1 MNKER
6 RLIEPQSKKSVFCQ
20 STPATGIFND
30 KNRMITMLKV
40 STKNIS
46 LFVAQSIVAL
56 LLIPTASFSQD
67 FPAKPIRIIASQNP
81 GGTTDATARAFAE
94 YLAHKFSATVTV
106 ENRPGAGGMIAAEA
120 VARAV
125 PDGYTLFV
133 GLHSQLAQASV
144 LFKKPL
150 INPDTDL
157 IPVAAVTAGGL
168 PAAVHTGLS
177 VKNVKEL
184 VELSRQRIVNAG
196 NYSLGSGWHL
206 LLSQLAKET
215 GGQFVVVSYKG
226 TPAMFTDLVG
236 RQTDVA
242 TGSVISIGPFMQR
255 DGLRI
260 IAIMS
265 DRRSTKYPDVPTWA
279 EQGFTSPAFTKLLEY
294 NMLLA
299 PAGTPKEIVAK
310 ISDTVADAARHSQ
323 KMKVLLDM
331 IGSDDQV
338 LVGEPL
344 TKMISEVWPV
354 YRQLTTELKLTPE

>member
-1 MNKER
+1 MKR
-6 RLIEPQSKKSVFCQ
+6 VTAKK
-20 STPATGIFND
+20 
-30 KNRMITMLKV
+30 
-40 STKNIS
+40 
-46 LFVAQSIVAL
+46 AL
-56 LLIPTASFSQD
+56 LLIAQSMMALLCTPLASFAQE
-67 FPAKPIRIIASQNP
+67 FPVKPIRIVASQNP

-94 YLAHKFSATVTV
+94 YLAQKLGATVTV

-120 VARAV
+120 VARST

-184 VELSRQRIVNAG
+184 VELSRQRTVNAG

-206 LLSQLAKET
+206 LLSQLTKET

-236 RQTDVA
+236 KQTDVA

-255 DGLRI
+255 EGLRI

-299 PAGTPKEIVAK
+299 PVGTPKEIVAK
-310 ISDTVADAARHSQ
+310 ISDTVADAAQHSQ

>member
-1 MNKER
+1 MK
-6 RLIEPQSKKSVFCQ
+6 QFASKKVLLLIAHSM
-20 STPATGIFND
+20 T
-30 KNRMITMLKV
+30 
-40 STKNIS
+40 
-46 LFVAQSIVAL
+46 AL
-56 LLIPTASFSQD
+56 LLTLPVSNAQD
-67 FPAKPIRIIASQNP
+67 FPTKPIRIIASQNP

-94 YLAHKFSATVTV
+94 YLTQKLGVSVSV

-120 VARAV
+120 VAHGAA
-125 PDGYTLFV
+125 DGYTLFV

-150 INPDTDL
+150 INPDTEL
-157 IPVAAVTAGGL
+157 TPVAAVTAGGL

-177 VKNVKEL
+177 VKNVKDL
-184 VELSRQRIVNAG
+184 VELSRQRTVNAG

-206 LLSQLAKET
+206 LLTQLAKET
-215 GGQFVVVSYKG
+215 DGQFVVVSYKG

-236 RQTDVA
+236 KQTDVA
-242 TGSVISIGPFMQR
+242 TGSVISIAPFMQR
-255 DGLRI
+255 EGLRI

-299 PAGTPKEIVAK
+299 PSGTPKQIIAK
-310 ISDTVADAARHSQ
+310 ISDTVADAAKHSQ

>member
-1 MNKER
+1 MK
-6 RLIEPQSKKSVFCQ
+6 RLNAKK
-20 STPATGIFND
+20 
-30 KNRMITMLKV
+30 ITLL
-40 STKNIS
+40 I
-46 LFVAQSIVAL
+46 AQTVMAL
-56 LLIPTASFSQD
+56 LFTPLTTFAQEY
-67 FPAKPIRIIASQNP
+67 PAKAIRIVASQNP

-94 YLAHKFSATVTV
+94 YLALKLGATVTV

-120 VARAV
+120 VARAT

-184 VELSRQRIVNAG
+184 VELSRQRTVNAG
-196 NYSLGSGWHL
+196 NYSMGSGWHL

-236 RQTDVA
+236 KQTDVA

-255 DGLRI
+255 EGLRV

-299 PAGTPKEIVAK
+299 PVGTPNEIIK
-310 ISDTVADAARHSQ
+310 KLSDTVADAAQNSQ

-338 LVGEPL
+338 LVGQPL

>member
-1 MNKER
+1 MGRWTIRKA
-6 RLIEPQSKKSVFCQ
+6 LTAGFYSCVC
-20 STPATGIFND
+20 
-30 KNRMITMLKV
+30 
-40 STKNIS
+40 
-46 LFVAQSIVAL
+46 L
-56 LLIPTASFSQD
+56 LLSPWVSQAQD
-67 FPAKPIRIIASQNP
+67 FPTKPIRIIASQNP

-94 YLAHKFSATVTV
+94 YLTQKLGVPVTV

-120 VARAV
+120 VAHA
-125 PDGYTLFV
+125 PADGYTLFV

-157 IPVAAVTAGGL
+157 VPVAAVTAGGL

-177 VKNVKEL
+177 VKNAKEL
-184 VELSRQRIVNAG
+184 VELAHQRTVNAG

-236 RQTDVA
+236 KQTDVA
-242 TGSVISIGPFMQR
+242 TGSVISIDPFMQR
-255 DGLRI
+255 EGLRM

-265 DRRSTKYPDVPTWA
+265 DRRSTKYPEVPTWA

-299 PAGTPKEIVAK
+299 PAGTPKEIVDK
-310 ISDTVADAARHSQ
+310 ISTTVADAATQSR
-323 KMKVLLDM
+323 KMIALLEM
-331 IGSDDQV
+331 IGSDDKV
-338 LVGEPL
+338 LVGSPL
-344 TKMISEVWPV
+344 TKMISDVWPV
-354 YRQLTTELKLTPE
+354 YRQLTTELKLTQE

>member
-1 MNKER
+1 M
-6 RLIEPQSKKSVFCQ
+6 LQGSIKKIFLFFAYLVV
-20 STPATGIFND
+20 ALTGI
-30 KNRMITMLKV
+30 
-40 STKNIS
+40 
-46 LFVAQSIVAL
+46 
-56 LLIPTASFSQD
+56 PTTAFSQE
-67 FPAKPIRIIASQNP
+67 FPSKPIRIVASQNP

-94 YLAHKFSATVTV
+94 YLALKLGATVTV

-120 VARAV
+120 VARATA
-125 PDGYTLFV
+125 DGYTLFV

-184 VELSRQRIVNAG
+184 VELSRQRTVNAG

-236 RQTDVA
+236 KQTDVA

-255 DGLRI
+255 EGLRI

-299 PAGTPKEIVAK
+299 PAGTPNNIIAK
-310 ISDTVADAARHSQ
+310 ISDTVADAAQHSQ

-338 LVGEPL
+338 LVGQPL

>member
-1 MNKER
+1 MGRWTIRKA
-6 RLIEPQSKKSVFCQ
+6 LTAGFYSCVC
-20 STPATGIFND
+20 
-30 KNRMITMLKV
+30 
-40 STKNIS
+40 
-46 LFVAQSIVAL
+46 L
-56 LLIPTASFSQD
+56 LLSPWVSQAQD
-67 FPAKPIRIIASQNP
+67 FPTKPIRIIVSQNP

-94 YLAHKFSATVTV
+94 YLTQKLGVPVTV

-120 VARAV
+120 VAHA
-125 PDGYTLFV
+125 PADGYTLFV

-157 IPVAAVTAGGL
+157 VPVAAVTAGGL

-177 VKNVKEL
+177 VKNAKEL
-184 VELSRQRIVNAG
+184 VELAHQRTVNAG

-236 RQTDVA
+236 KQTDVA
-242 TGSVISIGPFMQR
+242 TGSVISIDPFMQR
-255 DGLRI
+255 EGLRM

-265 DRRSTKYPDVPTWA
+265 DRRSTKYPEVPTWA

-299 PAGTPKEIVAK
+299 PAGTPKEIVDK
-310 ISDTVADAARHSQ
+310 ISTTVADAATQSR
-323 KMKVLLDM
+323 KMIALLEM
-331 IGSDDQV
+331 IGSDDKV
-338 LVGEPL
+338 LVGSPL
-344 TKMISEVWPV
+344 TKMISDVWPV

>member
-1 MNKER
+1 MKQFAAKKVLL
-6 RLIEPQSKKSVFCQ
+6 LIAHSM
-20 STPATGIFND
+20 T
-30 KNRMITMLKV
+30 
-40 STKNIS
+40 
-46 LFVAQSIVAL
+46 AL
-56 LLIPTASFSQD
+56 LLTLPVSNAQD
-67 FPAKPIRIIASQNP
+67 FPVKPIRIIASQNP

-94 YLAHKFSATVTV
+94 YLTQKLGVSVSV

-120 VARAV
+120 VAHGAA
-125 PDGYTLFV
+125 DGYTLFV

-150 INPDTDL
+150 INPDTEL
-157 IPVAAVTAGGL
+157 TPVAAVTAGGL

-177 VKNVKEL
+177 VKNVKDL
-184 VELSRQRIVNAG
+184 VELSRQRTVNAG

-206 LLSQLAKET
+206 LLTQLAKET

-236 RQTDVA
+236 KQTDVA
-242 TGSVISIGPFMQR
+242 TGSVISIAPFMQR
-255 DGLRI
+255 EGLRI

-299 PAGTPKEIVAK
+299 PSGTPKQIIAK
-310 ISDTVADAARHSQ
+310 ISDTVADAAKHSQ

>member
-1 MNKER
+1 MK
-6 RLIEPQSKKSVFCQ
+6 RLNAKK
-20 STPATGIFND
+20 
-30 KNRMITMLKV
+30 ITLL
-40 STKNIS
+40 I
-46 LFVAQSIVAL
+46 AQTVMAL
-56 LLIPTASFSQD
+56 LFTPLTTFAQEY
-67 FPAKPIRIIASQNP
+67 PAKAIRIVASQNP

-94 YLAHKFSATVTV
+94 YLALKLGATVTV

-120 VARAV
+120 VARAT

-184 VELSRQRIVNAG
+184 VELSRQRTVNAG
-196 NYSLGSGWHL
+196 NYSMGSGWHL

-236 RQTDVA
+236 KQTDVA

-255 DGLRI
+255 EGLRV

-265 DRRSTKYPDVPTWA
+265 DRRSTKYPDVPTWG

-299 PAGTPKEIVAK
+299 PVGTPNEIIK
-310 ISDTVADAARHSQ
+310 KLSDTVADAAQNSQ

-338 LVGEPL
+338 LVGQPL

>member
-1 MNKER
+1 MGRWTIRKA
-6 RLIEPQSKKSVFCQ
+6 LTAGFYSCVC
-20 STPATGIFND
+20 
-30 KNRMITMLKV
+30 
-40 STKNIS
+40 
-46 LFVAQSIVAL
+46 L
-56 LLIPTASFSQD
+56 LLSPWVSQAQD
-67 FPAKPIRIIASQNP
+67 FPTKPIRIIASQNP

-94 YLAHKFSATVTV
+94 YLTQKLGVPVTV

-120 VARAV
+120 VAHA
-125 PDGYTLFV
+125 PADGYTLFV

-157 IPVAAVTAGGL
+157 VPVAAVTAGGL

-177 VKNVKEL
+177 VKNAKEL
-184 VELSRQRIVNAG
+184 VELAHQRTVNAG

-236 RQTDVA
+236 KQTDVA
-242 TGSVISIGPFMQR
+242 TGSVISIDPFMQR
-255 DGLRI
+255 EGLRM

-265 DRRSTKYPDVPTWA
+265 DRRSTKYPEVPTWA

-299 PAGTPKEIVAK
+299 PAGTPKEIVDK
-310 ISDTVADAARHSQ
+310 ISTTVADAATQSR
-323 KMKVLLDM
+323 KMIALLEM
-331 IGSDDQV
+331 IGSDDKV
-338 LVGEPL
+338 LVGSPL
-344 TKMISEVWPV
+344 TKMISDVWPV

>member
-1 MNKER
+1 M
-6 RLIEPQSKKSVFCQ
+6 LQGSIKKIFLFFAYLVV
-20 STPATGIFND
+20 ALTGI
-30 KNRMITMLKV
+30 
-40 STKNIS
+40 
-46 LFVAQSIVAL
+46 
-56 LLIPTASFSQD
+56 PTTAFSQE
-67 FPAKPIRIIASQNP
+67 FPSKPIRIVASQNP

-94 YLAHKFSATVTV
+94 YLALKLGATVTV

-120 VARAV
+120 VARATA
-125 PDGYTLFV
+125 DGYTLFV

-184 VELSRQRIVNAG
+184 VELSRQRTVNAG

-236 RQTDVA
+236 KQTDVA

-255 DGLRI
+255 EGLRI

-299 PAGTPKEIVAK
+299 PAGTPNNIIAK
-310 ISDTVADAARHSQ
+310 ISDTVADAAQHSQ

>member
-1 MNKER
+1 MKQFAAKKVLS
-6 RLIEPQSKKSVFCQ
+6 LIAHSM
-20 STPATGIFND
+20 T
-30 KNRMITMLKV
+30 
-40 STKNIS
+40 
-46 LFVAQSIVAL
+46 AL
-56 LLIPTASFSQD
+56 LLTLPVSNAQD
-67 FPAKPIRIIASQNP
+67 FPVKPIRIIASQNP

-94 YLAHKFSATVTV
+94 YLTQKLGVSVSV

-120 VARAV
+120 VAHGAA
-125 PDGYTLFV
+125 DGYTLFV

-150 INPDTDL
+150 INPDTEL
-157 IPVAAVTAGGL
+157 TPVAAVTAGGL

-177 VKNVKEL
+177 VKNVKDL
-184 VELSRQRIVNAG
+184 VELSRQRTVNAG

-206 LLSQLAKET
+206 LLTQLAKET

-236 RQTDVA
+236 KQTDVA
-242 TGSVISIGPFMQR
+242 TGSVISIAPFMQR
-255 DGLRI
+255 EGLRI

-265 DRRSTKYPDVPTWA
+265 DRRSTKYPEVPTWA

-299 PAGTPKEIVAK
+299 PAGTPKHIVVK
-310 ISDTVADAARHSQ
+310 LSDTVADAAKHSQ
-323 KMKVLLDM
+323 KMMVLLDM

>member
-1 MNKER
+1 MKQFAAKKVLL
-6 RLIEPQSKKSVFCQ
+6 LIAHSM
-20 STPATGIFND
+20 T
-30 KNRMITMLKV
+30 
-40 STKNIS
+40 
-46 LFVAQSIVAL
+46 AL
-56 LLIPTASFSQD
+56 LLTLPVSNAQD
-67 FPAKPIRIIASQNP
+67 FPTKPIRIIASQNP

-94 YLAHKFSATVTV
+94 YLTQKLGVSVSV

-120 VARAV
+120 VAHGAA
-125 PDGYTLFV
+125 DGYTLFV

-150 INPDTDL
+150 INPDTEL
-157 IPVAAVTAGGL
+157 TPVAAVTAGGL

-177 VKNVKEL
+177 VKNVKDL
-184 VELSRQRIVNAG
+184 VELSRQRTVNAG

-206 LLSQLAKET
+206 LLTQLAKES

-236 RQTDVA
+236 KQTDVA
-242 TGSVISIGPFMQR
+242 TGSVISIAPFMQR
-255 DGLRI
+255 EGLRI

-299 PAGTPKEIVAK
+299 PSGTPKQIIAK
-310 ISDTVADAARHSQ
+310 ISDTVADAAKHSQ

>member
-1 MNKER
+1 MNRFTAKNVLL
-6 RLIEPQSKKSVFCQ
+6 LIAHAM
-20 STPATGIFND
+20 T
-30 KNRMITMLKV
+30 
-40 STKNIS
+40 
-46 LFVAQSIVAL
+46 AL
-56 LLIPTASFSQD
+56 LLTLPVSKAQD
-67 FPAKPIRIIASQNP
+67 FPVKPIRIIASQNP

-94 YLAHKFSATVTV
+94 YLTQKLGVSVSV

-120 VARAV
+120 VAHGAA
-125 PDGYTLFV
+125 DGYTLFV

-150 INPDTDL
+150 INPDTEL
-157 IPVAAVTAGGL
+157 TPVAAVTAGGL

-177 VKNVKEL
+177 VKNTKDL
-184 VELSRQRIVNAG
+184 VELSRQRTVNAG

-206 LLSQLAKET
+206 LLTQLAKET

-236 RQTDVA
+236 KQTDVA
-242 TGSVISIGPFMQR
+242 TGSVISIAPFMQR
-255 DGLRI
+255 EGLRI

-265 DRRSTKYPDVPTWA
+265 DRRSTKYPEVPTWA

-299 PAGTPKEIVAK
+299 PAGTPKHIVVK
-310 ISDTVADAARHSQ
+310 LSDTVADAAKHSQ
-323 KMKVLLDM
+323 KMMVLLDM

>member
-1 MNKER
+1 MGQQTIR
-6 RLIEPQSKKSVFCQ
+6 
-20 STPATGIFND
+20 
-30 KNRMITMLKV
+30 KV
-40 STKNIS
+40 LAIS
-46 LFVAQSIVAL
+46 IYSLASWLLSPCVAQG
-56 LLIPTASFSQD
+56 QD
-67 FPAKPIRIIASQNP
+67 FPTKPIRIIASQNP

-94 YLAHKFSATVTV
+94 YLTQKLGVSVTV

-120 VARAV
+120 VAHA
-125 PDGYTLFV
+125 PADGYTLFV

-150 INPDTDL
+150 INPDADL
-157 IPVAAVTAGGL
+157 VPVAAVTAGGL

-177 VKNVKEL
+177 VKNAKEL
-184 VELSRQRIVNAG
+184 VELSRQRPVNAG

-236 RQTDVA
+236 KQTDVA
-242 TGSVISIGPFMQR
+242 TGSVISIDPFMQR
-255 DGLRI
+255 DGLRM

-299 PAGTPKEIVAK
+299 PASTPKEIVDK
-310 ISDTVADAARHSQ
+310 ISSTVADAAIQSR
-323 KMKVLLDM
+323 KMMALLEM
-331 IGSDDQV
+331 IGSDDNV

>member
-1 MNKER
+1 MGRWTIRKA
-6 RLIEPQSKKSVFCQ
+6 LTAGFYSCVC
-20 STPATGIFND
+20 
-30 KNRMITMLKV
+30 
-40 STKNIS
+40 
-46 LFVAQSIVAL
+46 L
-56 LLIPTASFSQD
+56 LLSPWVSQAQD
-67 FPAKPIRIIASQNP
+67 FPTKPIRIIASQNP

-94 YLAHKFSATVTV
+94 YLTQKLGVPVTV

-120 VARAV
+120 VAHA
-125 PDGYTLFV
+125 PADGYTLFV

-157 IPVAAVTAGGL
+157 VPVAAVTAGGL
-168 PAAVHTGLS
+168 PAAVNTGLS
-177 VKNVKEL
+177 VKNAKEL
-184 VELSRQRIVNAG
+184 VELAHQRTVNAG

-236 RQTDVA
+236 KQTDVA
-242 TGSVISIGPFMQR
+242 TGSVISIDPFMQR
-255 DGLRI
+255 EGLRM

-265 DRRSTKYPDVPTWA
+265 DRRSTKYPEVPTWA

-299 PAGTPKEIVAK
+299 PAGTPKEIVDK
-310 ISDTVADAARHSQ
+310 ISTTVADAATQSR
-323 KMKVLLDM
+323 KMIALLEM
-331 IGSDDQV
+331 IGSDDKV
-338 LVGEPL
+338 LVGSPL
-344 TKMISEVWPV
+344 TKMISDVWPV

>member
-1 MNKER
+1 MKQFAAKKVLL
-6 RLIEPQSKKSVFCQ
+6 LIAHSM
-20 STPATGIFND
+20 T
-30 KNRMITMLKV
+30 
-40 STKNIS
+40 
-46 LFVAQSIVAL
+46 AL
-56 LLIPTASFSQD
+56 LLTLPVSNAQD
-67 FPAKPIRIIASQNP
+67 FPTKPIRIIASQNP

-94 YLAHKFSATVTV
+94 YLTQKLGVSVSV

-120 VARAV
+120 VAHGAA
-125 PDGYTLFV
+125 DGYTLFV

-150 INPDTDL
+150 INPDTEL
-157 IPVAAVTAGGL
+157 TPVAAVTAGGL

-177 VKNVKEL
+177 VKNVKDL
-184 VELSRQRIVNAG
+184 VELSRQRTVNAG

-206 LLSQLAKET
+206 LLTQLAKET

-236 RQTDVA
+236 KQTDVA
-242 TGSVISIGPFMQR
+242 TGSVISIAPFMQR
-255 DGLRI
+255 EGLRI

-299 PAGTPKEIVAK
+299 PSGTPKQIVAK
-310 ISDTVADAARHSQ
+310 ISDTVADAAKHSQ

>member
-1 MNKER
+1 MLR
-6 RLIEPQSKKSVFCQ
+6 
-20 STPATGIFND
+20 AT
-30 KNRMITMLKV
+30 
-40 STKNIS
+40 TKNTLLS
-46 LFVAQSIVAL
+46 LTYAFVGL
-56 LLIPTASFSQD
+56 LLAPAISIAQE
-67 FPAKPIRIIASQNP
+67 FPLKPIRIVASQNP

-94 YLAHKFSATVTV
+94 YLAQKLGATVTV

-120 VARAV
+120 VARST

-184 VELSRQRIVNAG
+184 VELSRQRTVNAG

-206 LLSQLAKET
+206 LLSQLTKET

-236 RQTDVA
+236 KQTDVA

-255 DGLRI
+255 EGLRI

-310 ISDTVADAARHSQ
+310 ISDTVADAAQHSQ

>member
-1 MNKER
+1 MKQFTAKKVLL
-6 RLIEPQSKKSVFCQ
+6 LIAHSM
-20 STPATGIFND
+20 T
-30 KNRMITMLKV
+30 
-40 STKNIS
+40 
-46 LFVAQSIVAL
+46 AL
-56 LLIPTASFSQD
+56 LLTLPVSNAQD

-94 YLAHKFSATVTV
+94 YLTQQLGVSVSV

-120 VARAV
+120 VAHGAA
-125 PDGYTLFV
+125 DGYTLFV

-150 INPDTDL
+150 INPDTEL
-157 IPVAAVTAGGL
+157 TPVAAVTAGGL

-177 VKNVKEL
+177 VKTAKDL
-184 VELSRQRIVNAG
+184 VELSRQRTVNAG

-206 LLSQLAKET
+206 LLTQLAKET

-236 RQTDVA
+236 KQTDVA
-242 TGSVISIGPFMQR
+242 TGSVISIAPFMQR
-255 DGLRI
+255 EGLRI

-299 PAGTPKEIVAK
+299 PAGTPKNIIAK
-310 ISDTVADAARHSQ
+310 ISDTVADAAKHSQ
-323 KMKVLLDM
+323 KMMVLLDM

>member
-1 MNKER
+1 MKQFTAKKVLL
-6 RLIEPQSKKSVFCQ
+6 LIAHSM
-20 STPATGIFND
+20 T
-30 KNRMITMLKV
+30 
-40 STKNIS
+40 
-46 LFVAQSIVAL
+46 AL
-56 LLIPTASFSQD
+56 LLTLPVSNAQD

-94 YLAHKFSATVTV
+94 YLTQKLGVSVSV

-120 VARAV
+120 VAHGAA
-125 PDGYTLFV
+125 DGYTLFV

-150 INPDTDL
+150 INPDTEL
-157 IPVAAVTAGGL
+157 TPVAAVTAGGL

-177 VKNVKEL
+177 VKTAKDL
-184 VELSRQRIVNAG
+184 VELSRQRTVNAG

-206 LLSQLAKET
+206 LLTQLAKET

-236 RQTDVA
+236 KQTDVA
-242 TGSVISIGPFMQR
+242 TGSVISIAPFMQR
-255 DGLRI
+255 EGLRI

-299 PAGTPKEIVAK
+299 PAGTPKNIIAK
-310 ISDTVADAARHSQ
+310 ISDTVADAAKHSQ
-323 KMKVLLDM
+323 KMMVLLDM

>member
-1 MNKER
+1 MGRWTIRKA
-6 RLIEPQSKKSVFCQ
+6 LIAGFYS
-20 STPATGIFND
+20 
-30 KNRMITMLKV
+30 
-40 STKNIS
+40 
-46 LFVAQSIVAL
+46 FVCL
-56 LLIPTASFSQD
+56 LLSPWVSQAQD
-67 FPAKPIRIIASQNP
+67 FPTKPIRIIASQNP

-94 YLAHKFSATVTV
+94 YLTQKLGVPVTV

-120 VARAV
+120 VAHA
-125 PDGYTLFV
+125 PADGYTLFV

-157 IPVAAVTAGGL
+157 VPVAAVTAGGL

-177 VKNVKEL
+177 VKNAKEL
-184 VELSRQRIVNAG
+184 VELAHQRTVNAG

-236 RQTDVA
+236 KQTDVA
-242 TGSVISIGPFMQR
+242 TGSVISIDPFMQR
-255 DGLRI
+255 EGLRM

-265 DRRSTKYPDVPTWA
+265 DRRSTKYPEVPTWA

-299 PAGTPKEIVAK
+299 PAGTPKAIVDK
-310 ISDTVADAARHSQ
+310 ISTTVADAATQSR
-323 KMKVLLDM
+323 KMIALLEM
-331 IGSDDQV
+331 IGSDDKV
-338 LVGEPL
+338 LVGSPL
-344 TKMISEVWPV
+344 TKMISDVWPV

>member
-1 MNKER
+1 MGRWTIRKA
-6 RLIEPQSKKSVFCQ
+6 LTAGFYSCVC
-20 STPATGIFND
+20 
-30 KNRMITMLKV
+30 
-40 STKNIS
+40 
-46 LFVAQSIVAL
+46 L
-56 LLIPTASFSQD
+56 LLSPWVSQAQD
-67 FPAKPIRIIASQNP
+67 FPTKPIRIIASQNP

-94 YLAHKFSATVTV
+94 YLTQKLGVPVTV

-120 VARAV
+120 VAHA
-125 PDGYTLFV
+125 PADGYTLFV

-157 IPVAAVTAGGL
+157 VPVAAVTAGGL

-177 VKNVKEL
+177 VKNAKEL
-184 VELSRQRIVNAG
+184 VELAHQRTVNAG

-215 GGQFVVVSYKG
+215 GGQFVVVSHKG

-236 RQTDVA
+236 KQTDVA
-242 TGSVISIGPFMQR
+242 TGSVISIDPFMQR
-255 DGLRI
+255 EGLRM

-265 DRRSTKYPDVPTWA
+265 DRRSTKYPEVPTWA

-299 PAGTPKEIVAK
+299 PAGTPKEIVDK
-310 ISDTVADAARHSQ
+310 ISTTVADAATQSR
-323 KMKVLLDM
+323 KMIALLEM
-331 IGSDDQV
+331 IGSDDKV
-338 LVGEPL
+338 LVGSPL
-344 TKMISEVWPV
+344 TKMISDVWPV

>member
-1 MNKER
+1 M
-6 RLIEPQSKKSVFCQ
+6 LPTVKKN
-20 STPATGIFND
+20 A
-30 KNRMITMLKV
+30 LL
-40 STKNIS
+40 S
-46 LFVAQSIVAL
+46 LTYAFVAL
-56 LLIPTASFSQD
+56 LLAPAIVVAQE
-67 FPAKPIRIIASQNP
+67 FPAKPIRIVASQNP

-94 YLAHKFSATVTV
+94 YLALKLGATVTV

-120 VARAV
+120 VARATA
-125 PDGYTLFV
+125 DGYTLFV

-184 VELSRQRIVNAG
+184 VELSRQRTVNAG

-236 RQTDVA
+236 KQTDVA

-255 DGLRI
+255 EGLRI

-299 PAGTPKEIVAK
+299 PAGTPINIIAK
-310 ISDTVADAARHSQ
+310 ISDTVADAAQNSQ
-323 KMKVLLDM
+323 KMKVLFDM

-338 LVGEPL
+338 LVGQSL

>member
-1 MNKER
+1 MK
-6 RLIEPQSKKSVFCQ
+6 RLNAKKTTLLIAQAVIALLC
-20 STPATGIFND
+20 TPLTA
-30 KNRMITMLKV
+30 
-40 STKNIS
+40 
-46 LFVAQSIVAL
+46 VAQEY
-56 LLIPTASFSQD
+56 
-67 FPAKPIRIIASQNP
+67 PAKAIRIVASQNP

-94 YLAHKFSATVTV
+94 YLALKLGATVTV

-120 VARAV
+120 VARATA
-125 PDGYTLFV
+125 DGHTLFV

-184 VELSRQRIVNAG
+184 VELSRQRTVNAG

-236 RQTDVA
+236 KQTDVA

-255 DGLRI
+255 EGLRI

-299 PAGTPKEIVAK
+299 PAGTPINIIAK
-310 ISDTVADAARHSQ
+310 ISDTVADAAQNSQ

-338 LVGEPL
+338 LVGQSL

>member
-1 MNKER
+1 MKQFAAKKVLL
-6 RLIEPQSKKSVFCQ
+6 LIAHSM
-20 STPATGIFND
+20 T
-30 KNRMITMLKV
+30 
-40 STKNIS
+40 
-46 LFVAQSIVAL
+46 AL
-56 LLIPTASFSQD
+56 LLTLPVSNAQD
-67 FPAKPIRIIASQNP
+67 FPTKPIRIIASQNP

-94 YLAHKFSATVTV
+94 YLTQKLGVSVSV

-120 VARAV
+120 VAHGAA
-125 PDGYTLFV
+125 DGYTLFV

-150 INPDTDL
+150 INPDTEL
-157 IPVAAVTAGGL
+157 TPVAAVTAGGL

-177 VKNVKEL
+177 VKNVKDL
-184 VELSRQRIVNAG
+184 VELSRQRTVNAG

-206 LLSQLAKET
+206 LLTQLAKET
-215 GGQFVVVSYKG
+215 DGQFVVVSYKG

-236 RQTDVA
+236 KQTDVA
-242 TGSVISIGPFMQR
+242 TGSVISIAPFMQR
-255 DGLRI
+255 EGLRI

-299 PAGTPKEIVAK
+299 PSGTPKQIIAK
-310 ISDTVADAARHSQ
+310 ISDTVADAAKHSQ

>member
-1 MNKER
+1 MKQFTAKKVLL
-6 RLIEPQSKKSVFCQ
+6 LIAHSM
-20 STPATGIFND
+20 T
-30 KNRMITMLKV
+30 
-40 STKNIS
+40 
-46 LFVAQSIVAL
+46 AL
-56 LLIPTASFSQD
+56 LLTLPVSKAQD
-67 FPAKPIRIIASQNP
+67 FPVKPIRIIASQNP

-94 YLAHKFSATVTV
+94 YLTQKLGVSVSV

-120 VARAV
+120 VAHGAA
-125 PDGYTLFV
+125 DGYTLFV

-150 INPDTDL
+150 INPDTEL
-157 IPVAAVTAGGL
+157 TPVAAVTAGGL

-177 VKNVKEL
+177 VKTAKDL
-184 VELSRQRIVNAG
+184 VELSRQRTVNAG

-206 LLSQLAKET
+206 LLTQLAKET

-236 RQTDVA
+236 KQTDVA
-242 TGSVISIGPFMQR
+242 TGSVISIAPFMQHE
-255 DGLRI
+255 GLRI

-279 EQGFTSPAFTKLLEY
+279 EQGFTSPAFTTLLEY

-299 PAGTPKEIVAK
+299 PAGTPKNIIAK
-310 ISDTVADAARHSQ
+310 ISDTVADAAKHSQ
-323 KMKVLLDM
+323 KMMVLLDM

>member
-1 MNKER
+1 MR
-6 RLIEPQSKKSVFCQ
+6 P
-20 STPATGIFND
+20 TA
-30 KNRMITMLKV
+30 
-40 STKNIS
+40 TKNTLLS
-46 LFVAQSIVAL
+46 LTYAFVAL
-56 LLIPTASFSQD
+56 LLAPAIAVAQE
-67 FPAKPIRIIASQNP
+67 FPAKPIRIVASQNP

-94 YLAHKFSATVTV
+94 YLALKLGATVTV

-120 VARAV
+120 VARAT

-184 VELSRQRIVNAG
+184 VELSRQRTVNAG

-236 RQTDVA
+236 KQTDVA

-255 DGLRI
+255 EGLRI

-299 PAGTPKEIVAK
+299 PVGTPNDIIKK
-310 ISDTVADAARHSQ
+310 LSDTVADAAQHSQ

-338 LVGEPL
+338 LVGQPL

>member
-1 MNKER
+1 MR
-6 RLIEPQSKKSVFCQ
+6 QQTIR
-20 STPATGIFND
+20 
-30 KNRMITMLKV
+30 KV
-40 STKNIS
+40 LAIS
-46 LFVAQSIVAL
+46 IYSLASWLLSPCVAQG
-56 LLIPTASFSQD
+56 QD
-67 FPAKPIRIIASQNP
+67 FPTKPIRIIASQNP

-94 YLAHKFSATVTV
+94 YLTQKLGVSVTV

-120 VARAV
+120 VAHA
-125 PDGYTLFV
+125 PADGYTLFV

-150 INPDTDL
+150 INPDADL
-157 IPVAAVTAGGL
+157 VPVAAVTAGGL

-177 VKNVKEL
+177 VKNAKEL
-184 VELSRQRIVNAG
+184 VELSRQRPVNAG

-236 RQTDVA
+236 KQTDVA
-242 TGSVISIGPFMQR
+242 TGSVISIDPFMQR
-255 DGLRI
+255 DGLRM

-299 PAGTPKEIVAK
+299 PASTPKEIVDK
-310 ISDTVADAARHSQ
+310 ISSTVADAASQ
-323 KMKVLLDM
+323 SRKMMALLEM
-331 IGSDDQV
+331 IGSDDNV

>member
-1 MNKER
+1 MKQFTAKKVLL
-6 RLIEPQSKKSVFCQ
+6 LIAHSM
-20 STPATGIFND
+20 T
-30 KNRMITMLKV
+30 
-40 STKNIS
+40 
-46 LFVAQSIVAL
+46 AL
-56 LLIPTASFSQD
+56 LLTLPVSNAQD

-94 YLAHKFSATVTV
+94 YLTQRLGVTVSV

-120 VARAV
+120 VAHGAA
-125 PDGYTLFV
+125 DGYTLFV

-150 INPDTDL
+150 INPDTEL
-157 IPVAAVTAGGL
+157 TPVAAVTAGGL

-177 VKNVKEL
+177 VKTAKDL
-184 VELSRQRIVNAG
+184 VELSRQRTVNAG

-206 LLSQLAKET
+206 LLTQLAKET

-236 RQTDVA
+236 KQTDVA
-242 TGSVISIGPFMQR
+242 TGSVISIAPFMQR
-255 DGLRI
+255 EGLRI

-299 PAGTPKEIVAK
+299 PAGTPKNIIAK
-310 ISDTVADAARHSQ
+310 ISDTVADAAKHSQ
-323 KMKVLLDM
+323 KMMVLLDM